1 MVYSTTLGLLMA
13 ASAAVA
19 QTGGGQPSFEVA
31 SVKPMEVLLIDHAEK
46 IPTAN

>member
-19 QTGGGQPSFEVA
+19 Q
-31 SVKPMEVLLIDHAEK
+31 MEVLLIDHAEK

>member
-19 QTGGGQPSFEVA
+19 QTGGQPAFEVA